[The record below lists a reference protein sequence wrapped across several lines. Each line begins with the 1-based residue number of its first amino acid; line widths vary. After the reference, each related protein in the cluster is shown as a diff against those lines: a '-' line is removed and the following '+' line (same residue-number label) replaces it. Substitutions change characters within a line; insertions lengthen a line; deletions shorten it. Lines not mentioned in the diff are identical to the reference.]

1 MRRSLPLLVLLLATA
16 AACSQ
21 GEQDPS
27 PPRSDRSSDV
37 SNSTT
42 EVAEDSQ
49 FAGGESTRE
58 TGPGIDT
65 TAAPDV
71 AFDYRYGFR
80 LESDRIAEVQDQH
93 QQLCER
99 YTLARC
105 RITGM
110 TYRTVSEDDVQAT
123 MSFSV
128 DPAIARQFGRD
139 AVQRVNAAEGTVTE
153 SEITGTDVG
162 TQIRSTGR
170 SLAQLEADLAR
181 IETRLQGMTAASA
194 EKSQLNYE
202 AAQLRAQIRALRES
216 NEANQE
222 SLATTPILFR
232 YGSGAYAP
240 GEARQPSLTETAR
253 DSGEDALYG
262 LTLLLR
268 VLIMLAPW
276 ALVAGLAWFLIRLIR
291 RRLFPAL
298 PEAGGESA

>member
-16 AACSQ
+16 AACGQ
-21 GEQDPS
+21 VENDTS
-27 PPRSDRSSDV
+27 PPRSDRTSDP
-37 SNSTT
+37 SNAT
-42 EVAEDSQ
+42 EAAQD
-49 FAGGESTRE
+49 AALADGEATRE

-65 TAAPDV
+65 IVAPDV

-80 LESDRIAEVQDQH
+80 LAADRIAEVQDQH

-110 TYRTVSEDDVQAT
+110 SYRTVNEDDVQAT
-123 MSFSV
+123 LAFAV

-139 AVQRVNAAEGTVTE
+139 AVQRVNAADGTVTE

-162 TQIRSTGR
+162 TSIRSTGR
-170 SLAQLEADLAR
+170 SLAQLEAELAR
-181 IETRLQGMTAASA
+181 IETRLRGMSPDSA
-194 EKSQLNYE
+194 QKSQLDYE
-202 AAQLRAQIRALRES
+202 AGQLRAQIRELREA
-216 NEANQE
+216 NETNQE

-240 GEARQPSLTETAR
+240 GEAEQPTLTETAR
-253 DSGEDALYG
+253 ESGEDALYG

-268 VLIMLAPW
+268 VLIVLLPW
-276 ALVAGLAWFLIRLIR
+276 ALAAGLVWFFVRLIR
-291 RRLFPAL
+291 RRLFPAAPAAG
-298 PEAGGESA
+298 PEGA

>member
-16 AACSQ
+16 AACGQ
-21 GEQDPS
+21 VENDTS
-27 PPRSDRSSDV
+27 PPRSDRTSDV
-37 SNSTT
+37 SNAT
-42 EVAEDSQ
+42 AEDSSM
-49 FAGGESTRE
+49 AGGEATRE

-65 TAAPDV
+65 TVAPDV

-80 LESDRIAEVQDQH
+80 LAADRIAEVQDQH

-110 TYRTVSEDDVQAT
+110 TYRTISEDDVQAT
-123 MSFSV
+123 LAFAV

-162 TQIRSTGR
+162 TSIRSTGR
-170 SLAQLEADLAR
+170 SLAQLEAELAR
-181 IETRLQGMTAASA
+181 IETRLRAMSASSA
-194 EKSQLNYE
+194 QKSQLDYE
-202 AAQLRAQIRALRES
+202 AGQLRAQIRTLREA
-216 NEANQE
+216 NETNQE

-232 YGSGAYAP
+232 YGSGLYAP
-240 GEARQPSLTETAR
+240 GEAGQPTLAETAR
-253 DSGEDALYG
+253 ESGEDAMYG
-262 LTLLLR
+262 FSLLLR

-276 ALVAGLAWFLIRLIR
+276 ALAAGLVWFLIRLIR
-291 RRLFPAL
+291 RRLFPAT
-298 PEAGGESA
+298 PATEPDGA